1 MIADHQKSVE
11 FYQEN
16 ASKYDEVRFQG
27 RAGEWNNLVQMNIM
41 SKLSSRWRDKQIIE
55 VGCGS
60 GRCTKM
66 LLDLGCK
73 LTAAEP
79 SEKMI
84 ALAQRRCELEI
95 QRGDVEFIMSDIESL
110 ACLDKKY
117 DVVIAINVFSRLP
130 EGEQA
135 LAKLVSLLSEQ
146 GEIVFNFQ
154 CITSIL
160 FPFGILVNK
169 RKRSLSTP
177 VYSRWYTPAQ
187 IRSML
192 SSHGATVKNWFGH
205 HYVPVPKRLFLL
217 WPGLWIAQLLL
228 NRWFPK
234 ACPSVFVVCTK

>member
-1 MIADHQKSVE
+1 MVADYKKSFE
-11 FYQEN
+11 FYQET

-27 RAGEWNNLVQMNIM
+27 RAGEWSNSLQMDIM
-41 SKLSSRWRDKQIIE
+41 SKLSSRWRDKRIIE

-73 LTAAEP
+73 LTAVEP

-84 ALAQRRCELEI
+84 TLAQRRCELEM

-110 ACLDKKY
+110 VCLDKKY

-130 EGEQA
+130 EGEQS
-135 LAKLVSLLSEQ
+135 LAKLVSLLSER
-146 GEIVFNFQ
+146 GELVFNFQ
-154 CITSIL
+154 CITSVL
-160 FPFGILVNK
+160 FLFGILVNK
-169 RKRSLSTP
+169 RKRSLSRP

-192 SSHGATVKNWFGH
+192 SGHGTTVTNWLGH

-217 WPGLWIAQLLL
+217 WPGLWLSQLLL
-228 NRWFPK
+228 SKWFPK

>member
-1 MIADHQKSVE
+1 MVAYHKKSFD
-11 FYQEN
+11 FYQET

-27 RAGEWNNLVQMNIM
+27 RAGEWSNLLQMDIM
-41 SKLSSRWRDKQIIE
+41 SKLSSRWKDKRIIE

-84 ALAQRRCELEI
+84 TLAQKRCELEMK
-95 QRGDVEFIMSDIESL
+95 RGDVEFIMSDIESL

-130 EGEQA
+130 EGEQS
-135 LAKLVSLLSEQ
+135 LAKLVSLLSER

-154 CITSIL
+154 CITSVL
-160 FPFGILVNK
+160 FPLGILVNK
-169 RKRSLSTP
+169 RKRSLSRP

-192 SSHGATVKNWFGH
+192 SSNGATVANWLGH
-205 HYVPVPKRLFLL
+205 HYVPVPKRFFLL

-228 NRWFPK
+228 SKWFPK